1 MADSL
6 VPASRLRRRS
16 SFVSTLLGRPTLM
29 ILVYSLCLVLV
40 GITASAQAGVIT
52 LQYQQTA
59 LESVV
64 SNDAAL
70 VRAVVNS
77 QVRLTDL
84 PPAGPTD
91 TRRAELTGVLGALA
105 QRSAIE
111 RIELRAVDGSLVA
124 SAGRPA
130 GGTAVPDGAGFASA
144 QAGMASA
151 VLESPTAVGADGVP
165 VEGSALIREDLPL
178 VAGEAGVQAVMTV
191 WRDAEPILGTIDEM
205 RRQVVVL
212 TLTAA
217 LILAVILTF
226 VFHSAQVR
234 IHRQTA
240 ALLDSGQRDPITGLL
255 NHGAVV
261 DILSRS
267 LLDARL
273 EAGSVAVAL
282 VDIDNF
288 RLINDTLG
296 HEAGDEA
303 LVLVARRLEETVPPG
318 SVLGRYG
325 PDEFLVFAPGH
336 SADLLP
342 SIEAGRVAVST
353 VTLHRVDSDSI
364 PVTISAGLAA
374 SPGDAAGVTELLALA
389 AQTLA
394 SAKVSGGDSV
404 RTRELEADAA
414 DSRAFDVF
422 EGLVIAIDTKD
433 RYTKRHSEDVAR
445 YGLFIADLLKL
456 DAELQR
462 AIRIAG
468 LLHDVGKIG
477 IPDKV
482 LRRPGRLSLEESAIV
497 QQHVA
502 LGDMIVRDL
511 PDIDIVR
518 AGIRHHH
525 ERWDGKGYLHGLA
538 GEDIPLIARILA
550 VGDAF
555 SAMTTTRPYRKALAV
570 REALVR
576 LLDASGTQ
584 LDETIVVTFVTGMER
599 SPRAPLP
606 GSPAAVLWTP
616 AVMTSPEVA
625 A

>member
-1 MADSL
+1 MAESKGSAPD
-6 VPASRLRRRS
+6 PRRS
-16 SFVSTLLGRPTLM
+16 SSLVRTLLRRPTLL
-29 ILVYSLCLVLV
+29 ILVYGLCLVLV

-64 SNDAAL
+64 ANDASL

-77 QVRLTDL
+77 EVRLTDL
-84 PPAGPTD
+84 PPAGPTVA
-91 TRRAELTGVLGALA
+91 RQAELAGVLAALA
-105 QRSAIE
+105 QRSGIE
-111 RIELRAVDGSLVA
+111 RIELRAVDGLLIA
-124 SAGRPA
+124 SDNRL
-130 GGTAVPDGAGFASA
+130 GAGTELPPSAQFTSA
-144 QAGMASA
+144 QAGRASA
-151 VLESPTAVGADGVP
+151 SLVSPSVPGPDGAPITGDP
-165 VEGSALIREDLPL
+165 LIREDLPL
-178 VAGEAGVQAVMTV
+178 VAGDAGVRAVMTV
-191 WRDAEPILGTIDEM
+191 WRDASPILATIDEM

-212 TLTAA
+212 TVTAA
-217 LILAVILTF
+217 VILAVILTF

-240 ALLDSGQRDPITGLL
+240 ALVDSSQRDPITGLL
-255 NHGAVV
+255 NHGAIV
-261 DILSRS
+261 DILSAS

-273 EAGSVAVAL
+273 EAGSVSVAL

-288 RLINDTLG
+288 RLVNDTLG

-303 LVLVARRLEETVPPG
+303 LVLVARRLEEIVPPG
-318 SVLGRYG
+318 AVLGRYG
-325 PDEFLVFAPGH
+325 PDEFLLFASGYP
-336 SADLLP
+336 AELLP
-342 SIEAGRVAVST
+342 AIESARAAVST
-353 VTLHRVDSDSI
+353 LVLRKVDGDAI

-394 SAKVSGGDSV
+394 SAKASGGDVV

-482 LRRPGRLSLEESAIV
+482 LRKPGRLSVEESSIV

-511 PDIDIVR
+511 PDIDVVR

-538 GEDIPLIARILA
+538 GDEIPLIARILA

-555 SAMTTTRPYRKALAV
+555 SAMTTTRPYRKALPV
-570 REALVR
+570 REALIR
-576 LLDASGTQ
+576 LADGAGTQ
-584 LDETIVVTFVTGMER
+584 LDETIVAAFVTGMER
-599 SPRAPLP
+599 SPTAPLP
-606 GSPAAVLWTP
+606 GSPAAALWTP
-616 AVMTSPEVA
+616 SVVASPGVA